1 MCLVIKP
8 VRRGRVT
15 SHRESH
21 ITKRK
26 DMQNLKKT
34 VLFVLMAVF
43 VASLAIVPAHAQGIA
58 ATVPFDFVV
67 GKTTM
72 KADSY
77 RIETQGGFI
86 TLVDVQ
92 DGRASYALL
101 SPGDDAANDNG
112 QPYLVF
118 TRYGTESFLSKVVF
132 SADKTYNLPRSNRE
146 KEMIAHA
153 TSGEEVAVLIQPLR

>member
-1 MCLVIKP
+1 
-8 VRRGRVT
+8 
-15 SHRESH
+15 
-21 ITKRK
+21 
-26 DMQNLKKT
+26 MQNLKKS

-43 VASLAIVPAHAQGIA
+43 VVSLAIVPAHAQGMEA
-58 ATVPFDFVV
+58 NVSFDFVV
-67 GKTTM
+67 GQTTM

-77 RIETQGGFI
+77 RIETQGAFMA
-86 TLVDVQ
+86 LVNVQ

-101 SPGDDAANDNG
+101 SPGDDAANHNG

-132 SADKTYNLPRSNRE
+132 SADKTYNLLRSSRE

-153 TSGEEVAVLIQPLR
+153 RSGEEVAVLIQPLR